1 MSTNLLANEI
11 MDYQKDFS
19 NFMDIHSFPSFTI
32 ITTEVSEKE
41 LELRGYAP
49 AASASYESST
59 QKHELVVRTNI
70 PKEKYLFFHEFTH
83 MLDAEQYV
91 ANQIISNKGISGFTE
106 YHASQVELI
115 QLLGAKSINDS
126 ISFTMDSPIVTIG
139 GTKSVSQYI
148 EEKFQLATELFS
160 STEIPNNEQYCM
172 DSLGVL
178 FNYFGLRSICKMY
191 SVDYSEN
198 VSFGAFVKYISTYY
212 FYALNNHMCG
222 WFDGAKIIQCH
233 NIYLNILQMI
243 KGFQC

>member
-70 PKEKYLFFHEFTH
+70 PKEKYIFFHEFTH

-91 ANQIISNKGISGFTE
+91 DNQKISNKGLSGYTE
-106 YHASQVELI
+106 YHAAQVELM
-115 QLLGAKSINDS
+115 QLLGAKSINDD
-126 ISFTMDSPIVTIG
+126 ISFTMNSPLVTIG
-139 GTKSVSQYI
+139 GTKSVSQYV
-148 EEKFQLATELFS
+148 EEKFQHATELFE
-160 STEIPNNEQYCM
+160 STEITNNEQYCM

-191 SVDYSEN
+191 SSDYSEN

-212 FYALNNHMCG
+212 FYFLNNHMSG
-222 WFDGAKIIQCH
+222 WFDKDKIIQCH
-233 NIYLNILQMI
+233 NIYLNILHN
-243 KGFQC
+243 FQR